1 MPCLSART
9 PARLRTARAL
19 QGRFSVWGTTAQG
32 ASVLLRLH
40 NHQPYFVIAAPRR
53 QVESGG
59 LGGVDEP
66 TLVDEDIDWHPQ
78 QLQWLQVR
86 LAEGAEMASR
96 PAGCGWA
103 GSKADGQPSRA

>member
-1 MPCLSART
+1 MPACLCWST
-9 PARLRTARAL
+9 AL

-40 NHQPYFVIAAPRR
+40 NHQPYFFIAAPRR
-53 QVESGG
+53 QVNSGG
-59 LGGVDEP
+59 LEGADEP
-66 TLVDEDIDWHPQ
+66 ALADEDIDWHPQ